1 MEEVK
6 LTPAERMAKARA
18 AKQSSGVD
26 EKPEE
31 VVEMK
36 STFTPAPKETSETK
50 YAKHTIVVE
59 PSGRTIVTRRGLWMA
74 EFKGDNAMVEAKK
87 FIDGPVEEGEEEEE

>member
-18 AKQSSGVD
+18 AKQVNAND
-26 EKPEE
+26 VPEE
-31 VVEMK
+31 AVEMK

-50 YAKHTIVVE
+50 YAKHTIVIE

-74 EFKGDNAMVEAKK
+74 EFSGDKAMVEAKK